1 MSITAISNHLPNY
14 EPQPVSSRKPPI
26 PNIQQFKQEFQ
37 QLGNDLQ
44 SGDLSAAQADFT
56 QLQQIGPAGLSDP
69 SRQPNS
75 PMGRAFQQ
83 LSQDLQ
89 AGDLSAAQKD
99 YAQIQQAFQQL
110 AAQGHHHH
118 GDSQLPQVLQKLAQ
132 ALKSGDLASAQKAFD
147 LLKHDVQKVAEGEPS
162 VPSPE
167 AGNVSVTA

>member
-1 MSITAISNHLPNY
+1 MSVTSISNHLPNY
-14 EPQPVSSRKPPI
+14 EPEPVSYRKPPI

-44 SGDLSAAQADFT
+44 SGDLSAAQADFA
-56 QLQQIGPAGLSDP
+56 QLQQTGPAGLSDP

-89 AGDLSAAQKD
+89 AGNLSAAQKD
-99 YAQIQQAFQQL
+99 YAEIQHAFQQL
-110 AAQGHHHH
+110 AAQGHHH
-118 GDSQLPQVLQKLAQ
+118 GESQIPQILQKLGQ
-132 ALKSGDLASAQKAFD
+132 ALKSGDLAAAQKAFD
-147 LLKHDVQKVAEGEPS
+147 LLKHDLQKVAEGQPS